1 MVAFFPKVISNK
13 AIAAYI
19 ASLALVS
26 VVYMDYAM
34 SFKFMLIGLLSV
46 LGFFYF
52 SNKLTV
58 DWKSYSEKAFR
69 KNVFWVS
76 FAIRFAWVVFSYF
89 FFMSQTGS
97 PFEWDA
103 ADSISYHEL
112 PAWMV
117 QYNQFDHI
125 RESVKTNAADCGQYT
140 YTYFIYK
147 IVGYE
152 GWFPIM
158 FVRFLK
164 AIWGA
169 FTCVLIYNLAKKNF
183 GDSTG
188 RMAAIF
194 CMLMP
199 NLVMYAGF
207 QLKETEMVF
216 LSVFYLDRADALL
229 KERKNIFL
237 NIVAVALS
245 ASSLFFYR
253 TVMGA
258 VAVISLCVSVIFSSS
273 RKVKWYK
280 KVMLVLLGVCFALI
294 VAGNSILS
302 QVESYWNGRG
312 TNQTNRR
319 LEQVNR
325 GATWAKYATGAVMAP
340 MIFVLPFS
348 TMVDI
353 DGQYLQQF
361 LHGGNFV
368 KNFMGIFVIFAFVYL
383 VFINKK
389 WRDHVLIGAY
399 TVGYLLVVAMSA
411 FANSERFLMP
421 VIPMLLVFSAYGISL
436 LNSRNFKYVKF
447 WGYVVILMEFA
458 WAFFKL
464 GTRGLVGF

>member
-1 MVAFFPKVISNK
+1 MVSFFPKVISNK

-26 VVYMDYAM
+26 IVYMDYAM

-58 DWKSYSEKAFR
+58 DWKIYSEKAFR
-69 KNVFWVS
+69 KNVFLVS

-89 FFMSQTGS
+89 FFMSQTGTL
-97 PFEWDA
+97 FEWDA

-169 FTCVLIYNLAKKNF
+169 FTCVLIYNLAKRNF

-199 NLVMYAGF
+199 NLIMYTGF
-207 QLKETEMVF
+207 QLKETEMTFLIVAFLERADYALRSQKKVF
-216 LSVFYLDRADALL
+216 LSTVLALL
-229 KERKNIFL
+229 L
-237 NIVAVALS
+237 GCC
-245 ASSLFFYR
+245 LFFYR
-253 TVMGA
+253 TV
-258 VAVISLCVSVIFSSS
+258 
-273 RKVKWYK
+273 
-280 KVMLVLLGVCFALI
+280 LGVVALFSFGTAVVFSNTRI
-294 VAGNSILS
+294 VGVTKKIVVGFWVVLAITFVAGSTVVNEVAEKWENRNTN
-302 QVESYWNGRG
+302 VELKRDLQERRG
-312 TNQTNRR
+312 NK
-319 LEQVNR
+319 
-325 GATWAKYATGAVMAP
+325 WAKYATGGVMAP
-340 MIFVLPFS
+340 MAFVLPFS
-348 TMVDI
+348 TMVDV
-353 DGQYLQQF
+353 DLQYNQQ
-361 LHGGNFV
+361 LKHGGCFV
-368 KNFMGIFVIFAFVYL
+368 KNVMGIFVVIAFFSMFFVS
-383 VFINKK
+383 KK
-389 WRDHVLIGAY
+389 WRDFALIWSF
-399 TVGYLLVVAMSA
+399 TFGYLAVISLSG
-411 FANSERFLMP
+411 FSNSERFHFPAIPLLMS
-421 VIPMLLVFSAYGISL
+421 FAAYGVSL
-436 LNSRNFKYVKF
+436 LNKKYFKFVKI
-447 WGYVVILMEFA
+447 WMYVVVLMEFA

-464 GTRGLVGF
+464 GSRGMF